1 MAKTLIKTVTVGA
14 GGAMSLDISNIPST
28 FTDLEITLSA
38 RGGAQNV
45 STATDILQMRF
56 NGSTTGYSYR
66 SLWQLTGTIYTTTN
80 SSNALPTSGGDTT
93 AGTFGSSTIYIP
105 NYAGSNNKAWSVD
118 SAAEQNS
125 TTGVWLNITSGLWAN
140 TSAITSISFVSL
152 NDFALQPGTTASL
165 YGVKKD
171 NILPVP
177 KATGG
182 TIKYA
187 GGYWYHTFTSSGD
200 FVASTSLT
208 ADLLVVSGGGSSG
221 NSVGVN
227 VAGGG
232 AGGAK
237 GWTGVS
243 VTSGTKTVVVGGGGV
258 NPGSGNASSFDTTY
272 ATTGGGMGAGNY
284 NAAVGGSGG
293 GGSSGGSSTRNGAA
307 GTAGEGFAGGNGSDG
322 SSAGGGGAG
331 AAGTNGYYTTSYIGG
346 SGGNGTS
353 AFSAWGLATGTGQNV
368 SGTVYYAGGGGG
380 SGNGGGGA
388 GGYGGGG
395 EGRVN
400 TATAASGTG
409 GTGGGGGGYNSGIG
423 TLKTAAGGSGIVIVR
438 YLG

>member
-165 YGVKKD
+165 YGVTKAGT
-171 NILPVP
+171 PVA

-182 TIKYA
+182 TITFDV
-187 GGYWYHTFTSSGD
+187 GYTYHTFTSSGT
-200 FVASTSLT
+200 FTPTTALT
-208 ADLLVVSGGGSSG
+208 ADILVVAGGGG
-221 NSVGVN
+221 GGRGVGG
-227 VAGGG
+227 GGG
-232 AGGAK
+232 AGGLLGFTNQSLTA
-237 GWTGVS
+237 TGYAVAIGAGGAGS
-243 VTSGTKTVVVGGGGV
+243 SSTYGSNGANSTFGALTATIGGGGGGT
-258 NPGSGNASSFDTTY
+258 NNLGSAEQYGRA
-272 ATTGGGMGAGNY
+272 
-284 NAAVGGSGG
+284 GGSGG
-293 GGSSGGSSTRNGAA
+293 GSYGTGYAGGA
-307 GTAGEGFAGGNGSDG
+307 GTAGQGNAGGSPTNVGYG
-322 SSAGGGGAG
+322 AGGGGAG
-331 AAGTNGYYTTSYIGG
+331 AAASTTGSG
-346 SGGNGTS
+346 SGGIGVNTYAS
-353 AFSAWGLATGTGQNV
+353 WASATGTGDQ
-368 SGTVYYAGGGGG
+368 GYFA
-380 SGNGGGGA
+380 GGGA
-388 GGYGGGG
+388 GGYGGAGALGG
-395 EGRVN
+395 G
-400 TATAASGTG
+400 GTNSDG
-409 GTGGGGGGYNSGIG
+409 MANTGGGGYGGKTGNGYN
-423 TLKTAAGGSGIVIVR
+423 GGSGIVIVR
-438 YLG
+438 YAN